1 MVLILVNNLGLGV
14 LENMR
19 RTALFIVSHD

>member
-1 MVLILVNNLGLGV
+1 
-14 LENMR
+14 MR